1 MKVIIDGF
9 ENLVFPEENETL
21 GEFLVQL
28 EEWIKN
34 NRKVIVKVKLEGKTL
49 GEEQKKIIYNR
60 KVNEFEVLEVFTA
73 NPWQWAIDSLEEMK
87 VYLPEISSKMEK
99 VGFFIQQGNY
109 KKALSLLER
118 YIGLWDEINETLRKI
133 GNVFGLDY
141 TRIFLNE
148 EKASC
153 KMKELLEYLEEAKRA
168 IQENDLLALAD
179 ILEYELAPRIKDER
193 KLVQEIINVLKC
205 QMN

>member
-153 KMKELLEYLEEAKRA
+153 KIKELLEYLEEAKRA

-179 ILEYELAPRIKDER
+179 ILEFELAPRIKDER

>member
-9 ENLVFPEENETL
+9 ENLVFPEEDETL
-21 GEFLVQL
+21 GELLVQL

-34 NRKVIVKVKLEGKTL
+34 NRRVIVKIKLEGKPL
-49 GEEQKKIIYNR
+49 SEKERRVLFNR
-60 KVNEFEVLEVFTA
+60 KVNEFEVLELFTA
-73 NPWQWAIDSLEEMK
+73 NPWQWAIDSLEEIK

-99 VGFFIQQGNY
+99 VSFFIQQGNY

-133 GNVFGLDY
+133 GNIFGLDY

-148 EKASC
+148 KKTSWR
-153 KMKELLEYLEEAKRA
+153 MRELLEYLEEAKRA

-193 KLVQEIINVLKC
+193 ELVEEIINVLKC

>member
-148 EKASC
+148 EKAFC

>member
-141 TRIFLNE
+141 TRIFVNE

-179 ILEYELAPRIKDER
+179 ILEFELAPRIKDER

>member
-179 ILEYELAPRIKDER
+179 ILEFELAPRIKDER